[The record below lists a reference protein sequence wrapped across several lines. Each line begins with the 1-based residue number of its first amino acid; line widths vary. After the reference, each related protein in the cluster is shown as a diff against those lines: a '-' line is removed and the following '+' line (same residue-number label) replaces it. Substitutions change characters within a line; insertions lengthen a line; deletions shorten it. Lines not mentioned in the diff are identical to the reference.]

1 MSLRDCIE
9 VGQDVGALTKEQADA
24 ASKIYE
30 DYFTEYSATMG
41 ADEAAAKAAKDTVTA
56 IKNQVSEKAR
66 VRLLQAKSW
75 ENVYSNLISFNN
87 GEDLG
92 KAALKL
98 VSSDEQ
104 AKFSGLENRQDAIR
118 QIAHSK
124 MTDVLVTFRRR
135 GVLGRTGNQEIAL
148 DLVKVAFNE
157 ETDNVAAKNLYKA
170 WSNANEYL
178 RTRFNRAGGNMP
190 KLEGGYLPQYHDVVE
205 MRKVKP
211 EEWREFVA
219 PLLDSSKM
227 INPLT
232 KQPFTPKQF
241 IEALNESYRAIIT
254 DGWSKVKEGQGKHS
268 QALYNKGSNHRF
280 LVFKDSESWMAY
292 QERFGNPE
300 PFITMMNYVD
310 NMSRDIATLEVL
322 GPNPNSTVRQIKD
335 LVNLDASRK
344 DELIKTGEKP
354 NEAAAKKALSA
365 FDARYGIFNGSSSA
379 PIDGGIAR
387 GFAGARA
394 LLTSVQLGGATLAA
408 IPGDL
413 STQFATRMY
422 NGMGETKL
430 LKSIVKQLNPLNV
443 DERGRIAV
451 QAGLVAESWTNVA
464 SAQARYIGDVTA
476 PELAQN
482 MSEAVMRASLLSP
495 WTQAGRWAF
504 GLEFMGHF
512 ANNASKSFK
521 ELPSELQ
528 NTLQRSG
535 LDVSWD
541 IIRKAE
547 IHDADGLMLLRPEEI
562 AEIQGVKPEVADE
575 LATRFLELINIET
588 NFAVPTASLAGRAAL
603 VGETKAGTLV
613 GEISRSVAQ
622 YKNFPVTIFNT
633 HIMRTLSQQTLKGKF
648 KYGSAF
654 LISTTLMGALA
665 LQMKEM
671 ANGRDPRTMNDKKFW
686 GAAMMQGGGLGIYG
700 DFLFSDANRYGSSLA
715 QQVLGPTFELGGD
728 VLKLTMGNLQELFSG
743 KDTNFAK
750 EVVQF
755 GSKYFPAK
763 SLWYGKLVAQRMF
776 FENLQEWADPKAR
789 SKMIQLQNK
798 YQRETGQDY
807 WWAPGEEAPERAPDL
822 TEIFEEPPQR

>member
-1 MSLRDCIE
+1 MSLLDCIE
-9 VGQDVGALTKEQADA
+9 VGQDVGALTKKQAEA
-24 ASKIYE
+24 ASKVYQ

-41 ADEAAAKAAKDTVTA
+41 TDEAAAKAAKDTVLS
-56 IKNQVSEKAR
+56 IKNQAAEKAR
-66 VRLLQAKSW
+66 IRLLQTKSW
-75 ENVYSNLISFNN
+75 ENVYSNILSYKN

-92 KAALKL
+92 EAALKL

-104 AKFSGLENRQDAIR
+104 SKFSGLENRQDAIR
-118 QIAHSK
+118 QLAHSK

-135 GVLGRTGNQEIAL
+135 GVLGRTGNQDIAMN
-148 DLVKVAFNE
+148 LVKVAFNE

-170 WSNANEYL
+170 WSDATEYL
-178 RTRFNRAGGNMP
+178 RLRFNKAGGNMP
-190 KLEGGYLPQYHDVVE
+190 KIEGGYLPQSHDVVE
-205 MRKVKP
+205 LRKV
-211 EEWREFVA
+211 EQDQWVEFIA

-227 INPLT
+227 MNPLT
-232 KQPFTPKQF
+232 KQPFTPNQF
-241 IEALNESYRAIIT
+241 IDALNESYRAIIT

-268 QALYNKGSNHRF
+268 TALYNKGSNHRF

-300 PFITMMNYVD
+300 PFVTMLNYVD
-310 NMSRDIATLEVL
+310 SMARDIATLEIL
-322 GPNPNSTVRQIKD
+322 GPNPSSTVRQIKD
-335 LVNLDASRK
+335 LILRDAAIK
-344 DELIKTGEKP
+344 DEPIKTGKEP
-354 NEAAAKKALSA
+354 NKVAADKALAA
-365 FDARYGIFNGSSSA
+365 FDARYGIFHGSSSA

-394 LLTSVQLGGATLAA
+394 LLTSVQLGSATLAA

-413 STQFATRMY
+413 ATQFSTRMY

-430 LKSIVKQLNPLNV
+430 LKSIIKQLNPLNV
-443 DERGRIAV
+443 DERGAIAV
-451 QAGLVAESWTNVA
+451 RAGLVAESWTNVA
-464 SAQARYIGDVTA
+464 SAQARYVGDVTA

-504 GLEFMGHF
+504 GLEFMGYF
-512 ANNASKSFK
+512 ADNVTKPFK

-541 IIRKAE
+541 TIRKAKVHE
-547 IHDADGLMLLRPEEI
+547 DNGLLLLRPEEI
-562 AEIQGVKPEVADE
+562 AEIPGIKPEDADK

-588 NFAVPTASLAGRAAL
+588 NFAVPTSSLASRAAL
-603 VGETKAGTLV
+603 IGETRAGTFM
-613 GEISRSVAQ
+613 GEVSRSIAQ
-622 YKNFPVTIFNT
+622 YKNFPVTIYNT

-648 KYGSAF
+648 KYGSTF

-671 ANGRDPRTMNDKKFW
+671 GNGRDPRTMNDKKFW

-700 DFLFSDANRYGSSLA
+700 DFLFSDFNRHGNSLA
-715 QQVLGPTFELGGD
+715 QQVLGPTFELIGD
-728 VLKLTMGNLQELFSG
+728 VGKLTMGNLQELLSG
-743 KDTNFAK
+743 KDTNFTK

-763 SLWYGKLVAQRMF
+763 SLWYTKLASQRMF
-776 FENLQEWADPKAR
+776 FENLQEWADPNAR

-807 WWAPGEEAPERAPDL
+807 WWAPGEDAPERAPDL
-822 TEIFEEPPQR
+822 TQMFEEPPQR